1 MTSGRNRW
9 ISLLVVYFCMLVY
22 ALTLQSLP
30 PVLTL
35 IIGDLKISHTQA
47 GLLMSLF
54 TLPAIFLAI
63 IIGLLSDRWGSFKVG
78 LISFILVIAGTVLF
92 ALSPTFLLAGMGR
105 AVAGAGAAAISIV
118 AAKILSMRFKGRE
131 MGTAMGI
138 YNTAMPVGT
147 IICFTT
153 FGKWGESTSWRSPVI
168 FSAIIGIIGLVLFL
182 LLNKPTPGTSLAA
195 DGNQEKKPGT
205 VSSLI
210 SVGRLI
216 WLAGLCWL
224 WFNAAAISFSTFAPD
239 FFVSKGLSIPY
250 AGLLTS
256 LLMWGSLALSPI
268 IGHLIDRY
276 NNNHI
281 FIIMGGSILSISLYF
296 VSKATNFIFPMVI
309 MAVAAALVPTPVFSY
324 FSKVLPR
331 KSLGLGFGFLNTVS
345 GLGMFFG
352 PYLSGLIRDKT
363 GSYQLTFVFLSV
375 LSLLI
380 PISAVLL
387 GIKQKKMG
395 T

>member
-296 VSKATNFIFPMVI
+296 VSKATNFIFPMLI